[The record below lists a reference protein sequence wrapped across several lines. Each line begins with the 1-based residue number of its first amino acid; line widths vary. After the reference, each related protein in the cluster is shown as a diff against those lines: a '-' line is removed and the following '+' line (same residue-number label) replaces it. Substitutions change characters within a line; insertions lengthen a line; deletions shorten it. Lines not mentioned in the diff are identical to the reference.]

1 MKNKYFIRSRISE
14 KKFREII
21 KFFSADLTAT
31 QIAFLSGLSR
41 PTINKILKQIRM
53 CVAEFCEK
61 ESLFKKGEIEIDESY
76 FGARRIRG
84 KRGRGSYGK
93 TIVFGLKQRKGK
105 VYTQVIKNCSQ
116 KSIIPLINQRISKSA
131 IVYTDGFKTYDGL
144 VSMGYKKHYRV
155 HHGKN
160 EFAKKETKKIKN
172 HINGIENFWGLAK
185 VRLSKFRGMNKD
197 TFYLHLKE
205 CEFRFNYRKDDL
217 YRILLFLIKN
227 KPLKL
232 S

>member
-1 MKNKYFIRSRISE
+1 M
-14 KKFREII
+14 
-21 KFFSADLTAT
+21 
-31 QIAFLSGLSR
+31 AFLSGVSR
-41 PTINKILKQIRM
+41 PSINKILTEVRKNI
-53 CVAEFCEK
+53 ASFCEK
-61 ESLFKKGEIEIDESY
+61 QSPFKKGEIEIEREIERDESY
-76 FGARRIRG
+76 FGARRVRG
-84 KRGRGSYGK
+84 RRGRGSYGK
-93 TIVFGLKQRKGK
+93 TIVFGLKQRQGK

-116 KSIIPLINQRISKSA
+116 KAIIPLINKRISRSA

-160 EFAKKETKKIKN
+160 EFAKTEKKKIKN

-185 VRLSKFRGMNKD
+185 VRLSKFRGMNKQ

-205 CEFRFNYRKDDL
+205 CEFRFNYRKNNL
-217 YRILLFLIKN
+217 YREILEMIKN